1 MTDEFIE
8 AAARVIRF
16 LGEAILRDNA
26 AELARLALELAAVD
40 VGVGGVPRGNLK
52 AAADALSQAA
62 GSSGRLE
69 AVLALLDAATELED
83 ALGADMES
91 LRGGASFLALTCR
104 ELQEEQREERPA
116 AGPWWWLLLRGWLPR
131 RHEKSVENLEA
142 ALLVKDQ
149 VRRQQ
154 PDLRFVQ
161 CEMAGLGFN
170 FGGCLQGAG
179 ETNYAAQIA
188 IDFMCKESAQR
199 DNLVKMACEI
209 QQFADDLGFPHH
221 DLDRATAALMV
232 ADNASAAFV
241 KLGTA
246 ATELEREATAQLHA
260 LRAPMVQLADAC
272 RKHVVGAKGM
282 KVLLLADEERARQKA
297 ACASTRSGMPNSR
310 LWMVCVAFADYYD
323 APIQSFQLHQLLWQD
338 FSKYF
343 STDFW
348 RSSTKDAIELS
359 MQACTEGDILALFYS
374 FRANLSP
381 SSTRLG
387 TRGICD
393 SSEWE

>member
-52 AAADALSQAA
+52 AAADALSQA

-149 VRRQQ
+149 
-154 PDLRFVQ
+154 
-161 CEMAGLGFN
+161 
-170 FGGCLQGAG
+170 GAG

-241 KLGTA
+241 ELGTA

-272 RKHVVGAKGM
+272 RKYGEEARVM
-282 KVLLLADEERARQKA
+282 KAVLLADEERARRKA
-297 ACASTRSGMPNSR
+297 AGASTRSGFLKVLFHR
-310 LWMVCVAFADYYD
+310 LSVKLY
-323 APIQSFQLHQLLWQD
+323 Q
-338 FSKYF
+338 
-343 STDFW
+343 
-348 RSSTKDAIELS
+348 R
-359 MQACTEGDILALFYS
+359 
-374 FRANLSP
+374 RN
-381 SSTRLG
+381 
-387 TRGICD
+387 
-393 SSEWE
+393 